1 MKLEPRSRAKSCSR
15 LTSTA
20 ASRYATE
27 TSSAWGRKDSPKWSG
42 RCYDAPSTSR
52 DLHRISPLCNR
63 NPVANGCILD
73 FRQHHPRNQL
83 QFASVGPILDNA
95 INRALLQSEIQQFCG
110 L

>member
-1 MKLEPRSRAKSCSR
+1 KNCWRSISTVPSR
-15 LTSTA
+15 CG
-20 ASRYATE
+20 TE
-27 TSSAWGRKDSPKWSG
+27 TNSVLGKRDNPNSCQRSGSKASS
-42 RCYDAPSTSR
+42 SR
-52 DLHRISPLCNR
+52 HLYRISPLRNR

-95 INRALLQSEIQQFCG
+95 INRALLQSEIQQFCS